1 MRQFLD
7 RKTVIIALII
17 LITGTSVMAQIPASL
32 ERELDQYNEKI
43 YKALQI
49 LNSDQESTAIS
60 RVKGIKDELALDCQS
75 LVSKMEALP
84 ELSEE
89 QDEAFM
95 EKQIAKPLYQNLMIL
110 LSDQDFLQKME
121 NSPAL
126 LKEYTELM
134 VFMDLGASEE
144 EEEMEFE

>member
-1 MRQFLD
+1 MRQLSD
-7 RKTVIIALII
+7 RMRLVIALII
-17 LITGTSVMAQIPASL
+17 LMAGTSAMAQIPASL

-49 LNSDQESTAIS
+49 LNTEQESAAIS
-60 RVKGIKDELALDCQS
+60 KVKGIKDGLAVDCES
-75 LVSKMEALP
+75 LLSKLEALP

-110 LSDQDFLQKME
+110 LSDPAFLQKME

-126 LKEYTELM
+126 MKEYTELM
-134 VFMDLGASEE
+134 VLMDLGASEE
-144 EEEMEFE
+144 EEEMEYE